1 MRCAEMMPKPLKNRL
16 TALAAATTVVTLALG
31 LNAVGALGSAEDR
44 QGEGASTGQTVAELM
59 FPDAPYGV
67 DPMPT
72 GPVSAKLRQRRAV
85 LECDGAVWPDI
96 PAACYPN

>member
-1 MRCAEMMPKPLKNRL
+1 MRCARMMSRPLTNRL

-31 LNAVGALGSAEDR
+31 LNAVGALGSADR
-44 QGEGASTGQTVAELM
+44 KAGELTGSGRTVAELM

-72 GPVSAKLRQRRAV
+72 GPVSAELRERRAA
-85 LECDGAVWPDI
+85 LGCDGAVWPDI
-96 PAACYPN
+96 PAACYPK